1 MMGKVIMGA
10 FSQLVVVDFLL
21 IEIFVKLETVEKAAS
36 AFLLHSVGVESLG
49 PLDIEI

>member
-10 FSQLVVVDFLL
+10 ISQLVVVNFLL
-21 IEIFVKLETVEKAAS
+21 IEVFVKLETVEKATS
-36 AFLLHSVGVESLG
+36 AFLLHSVGVEALG